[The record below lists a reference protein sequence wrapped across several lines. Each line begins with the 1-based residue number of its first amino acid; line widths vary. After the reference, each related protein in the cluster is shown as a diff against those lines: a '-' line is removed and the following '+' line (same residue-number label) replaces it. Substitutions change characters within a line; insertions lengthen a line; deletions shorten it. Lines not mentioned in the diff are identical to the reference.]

1 VNLGML
7 LVSADMEFSCA
18 SFYFPAVLSPRS
30 SRDGSLLDT
39 PVVHDLS
46 VDEPV
51 DRDCGTCE
59 SLALLRGTRPL
70 FADIRAEDAKS
81 QYHFVIDRENIINL
95 RMTVDVVRMFH
106 DCRGKLPRTFQPA
119 GPARVPWGVEP
130 EVFRADLVDRG
141 RLALAEFFEE
151 FK

>member
-1 VNLGML
+1 MACRL
-7 LVSADMEFSCA
+7 S
-18 SFYFPAVLSPRS
+18 LSPGGL
-30 SRDGSLLDT
+30 RDGQLLNA
-39 PVVHDLS
+39 PVVHDLP
-46 VDEPV
+46 VDEPI
-51 DRDCGTCE
+51 DSDCGTGE
-59 SLALLRGTRPL
+59 SVALLRAAWPL